1 MAEKIREPVSGLTHF
16 FAAIA
21 AAFGLGALLFVG
33 WGDVGR
39 VISLLIYGYCLLQMF
54 SASAT
59 YHMVPA
65 SGKTLGILRKVDHAA
80 IYLLIAGTYTPV
92 CYNVFTGFWQ
102 WGMLAIIW
110 TLAVI
115 GIVVKIFVI
124 NAPRWVTVGVY
135 LVMGWL
141 SIVALREMLL
151 LLSPGA
157 LLFLGLGGLFFSLG
171 AVIYATKWMDF
182 FPGIFGFHEAW
193 HIFVILGCLCHY
205 ILILVYIAP
214 IR

>member
-1 MAEKIREPVSGLTHF
+1 MVEKIREPVSGLTHF

-21 AAFGLGALLFVG
+21 AVFGLGALVFVG

-65 SGKTLGILRKVDHAA
+65 TGKTLGILRKVDHAA

-92 CYNVFTGFWQ
+92 CYNVFSGFWQ

-135 LVMGWL
+135 LIMGWL

-151 LLSPGA
+151 LLPPGA
-157 LLFLGLGGLFFSLG
+157 LIFLGLGGLFFSLG

-214 IR
+214 LR